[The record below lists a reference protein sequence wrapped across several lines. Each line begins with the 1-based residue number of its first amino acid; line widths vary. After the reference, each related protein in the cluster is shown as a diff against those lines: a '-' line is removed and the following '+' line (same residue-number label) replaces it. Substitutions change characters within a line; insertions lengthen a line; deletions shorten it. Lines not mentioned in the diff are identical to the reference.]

1 MSRVWKGSGGEDYV
15 GPGGSYIPRGGTHGE
30 NFAAP
35 PKPAPHR
42 PAAES
47 AMGRKIQILL
57 RLWMMVR
64 LGELALESVIAPEG
78 GKIDKFL

>member
-1 MSRVWKGSGGEDYV
+1 MEKTLQ
-15 GPGGSYIPRGGTHGE
+15 P
-30 NFAAP
+30 P

-78 GKIDKFL
+78 GTIDKFL